1 MCMYDAGACRPKY
14 MVMPQNRGEL
24 ATIATPDK
32 SFECHTY
39 LSKIKA
45 ITVTKG
51 KVSKQV

>member
-1 MCMYDAGACRPKY
+1 

-39 LSKIKA
+39 LSKVKA

-51 KVSKQV
+51 KVGWLWMGDGRCRREHAWA